1 MTNNL
6 SVYNGPERHYPRKTF
21 SDGDD
26 NPTVVRNELLQIPDY
41 LDYTVFSKNQLRFAE
56 KLFKTSTYIGYENY
70 IRSENFFIRLDKPRY
85 WNYDNIIVLFK
96 NITIVLDIVN
106 DMFKDVVDDNEITV
120 GKKSI
125 NAVPTIIS
133 NLKKGFKDSTVPKKD
148 FLTYLKGLSSSATIN
163 SIFFNNG
170 IVDIMQ
176 TVNEKQVPTGSY
188 SIGNEYIFAAQIV
201 ITIYAKVVSI
211 LTYVNPYVLVKKD
224 SGVNT
229 ITPPTLKNKN
239 ITIPRKQRT
248 VVAGKLS
255 KFMDLNMDNY
265 YTNVEYVDS
274 KLKTITPR
282 IKDSKSGTGKISR
295 EISNP
300 YIRLIQFP
308 CYSLNILL
316 PITIA
321 PVIFL
326 FTGAENMNYKEVSS
340 YLAEIKVIGSYFKIN
355 VNSFLSK
362 LVFYNL
368 NKNRCT
374 PNLVFFKDLQD
385 NEKVKLKMKTGKAVN
400 FEYYSLLKAIAPQH
414 AYFDGAI
421 QIKTTVLKDYPGK
434 KLTPEEQNALTDAKK
449 YIPTYDANGTEKEH
463 EDKRYHS
470 ENVPKV
476 KVYTYGDYVPPVSKP
491 VIPNSNPGSP
501 GSGRISESEEE
512 IHISKAPKPVG
523 KNGKNRS
530 KFSLTRKKKVTDV
543 DGNLYTVLFDPKHPD
558 IFFNEDGEEMEI
570 EVQE

>member
-1 MTNNL
+1 MTSNL

-21 SDGDD
+21 TDGDD
-26 NPTVVRNELLQIPDY
+26 NPTIVRDELLQIPDY
-41 LDYTVFSKNQLRFAE
+41 IDYTVFSKNQLRFAE
-56 KLFKTSTYIGYENY
+56 KLFKSSTYIAYENY

-96 NITIVLDIVN
+96 NITIVLEIVD
-106 DMFKDVVDDNEITV
+106 DMFKDVVNNAEITV

-125 NAVPTIIS
+125 NAVATIIS
-133 NLKKGFKDSTVPKKD
+133 NLKAGFKDSAVPKQD
-148 FLTYLKGLSSSATIN
+148 FLTYLKGLSSSTTIN

-170 IVDIMQ
+170 IVDIMN
-176 TVNEKQVPTGSY
+176 TVDGKKVPSGSY

-239 ITIPRKQRT
+239 INIPRKQRT
-248 VVAGKLS
+248 AVAGKLS
-255 KFMDLNMDNY
+255 KFMDLSMDNY
-265 YTNVEYVDS
+265 DSNVEYVDS

-282 IKDSKSGTGKISR
+282 IKNSKPGTGKISR

-326 FTGAENMNYKEVSS
+326 FTAAENMNYKEVSS
-340 YLAEIKVIGSYFKIN
+340 YLAEIKVIGSYFRIN

-362 LVFYNL
+362 LVFYNKD
-368 NKNRCT
+368 KNRCT

-421 QIKTTVLKDYPGK
+421 QLNSTVLKDYPAK
-434 KLTPEEQNALTDAKK
+434 KLSPQEQAALDDAKK
-449 YIPTYDANGTEKEH
+449 YIPTYAKDGTEKEH
-463 EDKRYHS
+463 IKTRYHA
-470 ENVPKV
+470 ENKPTV
-476 KVYTYGDYVPPVSKP
+476 KYYTYGDEPPIINKIIPQSGGTSGVVTDSEEYIKKGPKPVEGNVSKP
-491 VIPNSNPGSP
+491 KVKTS
-501 GSGRISESEEE
+501 
-512 IHISKAPKPVG
+512 
-523 KNGKNRS
+523 
-530 KFSLTRKKKVTDV
+530 SLKKKKVTDKYGTQHDV
-543 DGNLYTVLFDPKHPD
+543 WYDEEDPDTLYNQQGED
-558 IFFNEDGEEMEI
+558 ITMEI
-570 EVQE
+570 EMNQ

>member
-21 SDGDD
+21 ADGDD
-26 NPTVVRNELLQIPDY
+26 NPSVVRDELLQIPDY
-41 LDYTVFSKNQLRFAE
+41 IDYTVFSKNQLRFAE
-56 KLFKTSTYIGYENY
+56 KLFKSPTYIGYENY

-96 NITIVLDIVN
+96 NITIVLEIVN
-106 DMFKDVVDDNEITV
+106 DMFKDVVKDEGITV

-125 NAVPTIIS
+125 NAVATIIS
-133 NLKKGFKDSTVPKKD
+133 NLKAGFKDSAVPKQD

-170 IVDIMQ
+170 IVDIM
-176 TVNEKQVPTGSY
+176 TTSNGKQVPTGSY

-239 ITIPRKQRT
+239 INIPRKQRT
-248 VVAGKLS
+248 AVTGKLS
-255 KFMDLNMDNY
+255 KFMDLSMDNY
-265 YTNVEYVDS
+265 DNNVEYVES
-274 KLKTITPR
+274 KLKTIIPR

-340 YLAEIKVIGSYFKIN
+340 YLAEIKVIGSYFRIN

-362 LVFYNL
+362 LVFYNKD
-368 NKNRCT
+368 KNRCT
-374 PNLVFFKDLQD
+374 PNLVFFKDLRD

-400 FEYYSLLKAIAPQH
+400 FDYYSLLKAIAPQH
-414 AYFDGAI
+414 AYFDGTI
-421 QIKTTVLKDYPGK
+421 QINSTVLKDYPAK
-434 KLTPEEQNALTDAKK
+434 KLSPDEQAALTDAEK
-449 YIPTYDANGTEKEH
+449 YIPTYAKGGNEKEH
-463 EDKRYHS
+463 EDKRYHP
-470 ENVPKV
+470 ENVPKT
-476 KVYTYGDYVPPVSKP
+476 KVYTYEDYVPSSNP
-491 VIPNSNPGSP
+491 VIPASNPGSP
-501 GSGRISESEEE
+501 GGGKVEESDEE
-512 IHISKAPKPVG
+512 IHINKGPKPVG
-523 KNGKNRS
+523 KNGNNRS
-530 KFSLTRKKKVTDV
+530 KFNLSRKKKVKDKY
-543 DGNLYTVLFDPKHPD
+543 GNIYTVLFDPNHPTV
-558 IFFNEDGEEMEI
+558 FFDEGGEEMEL
-570 EVQE
+570 ELED

>member
-21 SDGDD
+21 ADGED
-26 NPTVVRNELLQIPDY
+26 NPTVVRDELLQIPDY

-56 KLFKTSTYIGYENY
+56 KLFKTSTYISYENY

-106 DMFKDVVDDNEITV
+106 DMFKDVVNDNEITV

-125 NAVPTIIS
+125 NAVSTIIS
-133 NLKKGFKDSTVPKKD
+133 NLKAGFKDSAVPKQD
-148 FLTYLKGLSSSATIN
+148 FLTYLKGLSSSTTIN

-170 IVDIMQ
+170 IVNIMQ
-176 TVNEKQVPTGSY
+176 TVNEKEVPSGAY
-188 SIGNEYIFAAQIV
+188 SIGNQYIFAAQIV

-265 YTNVEYVDS
+265 DSKVEYVDS

-282 IKDSKSGTGKISR
+282 VKDSKSGTGKISR

-326 FTGAENMNYKEVSS
+326 FTAAENMNYKEVSS
-340 YLAEIKVIGSYFKIN
+340 YLAEIKVIGSYFRIN

-362 LVFYNL
+362 LVFYNKD
-368 NKNRCT
+368 KNRCT
-374 PNLVFFKDLQD
+374 PNLVFFKDQTD

-414 AYFDGAI
+414 AYFDGTI
-421 QIKTTVLKDYPGK
+421 QLNTTVLKDYPGRA
-434 KLTPEEQNALTDAKK
+434 LTPDEQNALTDAEK
-449 YIPTYDANGTEKEH
+449 YIPIYAKGGTEKEH
-463 EDKRYHS
+463 TDKRYHP
-470 ENVPKV
+470 ENVPKT
-476 KVYTYGDYVPPVSKP
+476 KVYTYEDYVVPIV
-491 VIPNSNPGSP
+491 PGKK
-501 GSGRISESEEE
+501 GDESGYESSSSYVENSEEQGAR
-512 IHISKAPKPVG
+512 SGPKPPDNNEKKSSEKRLTKKVVRNGKVVTGYYYENDPNTIYDKQG
-523 KNGKNRS
+523 KNI
-530 KFSLTRKKKVTDV
+530 T
-543 DGNLYTVLFDPKHPD
+543 
-558 IFFNEDGEEMEI
+558 MEI
-570 EVQE
+570 ETI

>member
-1 MTNNL
+1 MTSNL

-21 SDGDD
+21 TDGDD
-26 NPTVVRNELLQIPDY
+26 NPTVVRDELLQIPDY
-41 LDYTVFSKNQLRFAE
+41 IDYTVFSKNQLRFAE
-56 KLFKTSTYIGYENY
+56 KLFKSPTYIGYENY

-96 NITIVLDIVN
+96 NITIVLEIVN
-106 DMFKDVVDDNEITV
+106 DMFKDVVNDEGITV

-125 NAVPTIIS
+125 NAVSTIIN
-133 NLKKGFKDSTVPKKD
+133 NLKAGFKDSAVPTQD

-170 IVDIMQ
+170 ITDIMNN
-176 TVNEKQVPTGSY
+176 VNGKEVASGSY

-224 SGVNT
+224 SGVST

-239 ITIPRKQRT
+239 INIPRKQRT
-248 VVAGKLS
+248 VVTGKLS
-255 KFMDLNMDNY
+255 KFMDLSMDNY
-265 YTNVEYVDS
+265 DSNVEYVDS

-282 IKDSKSGTGKISR
+282 VKDSKSGTGKISR

-340 YLAEIKVIGSYFKIN
+340 YLAEIKVIGSYFRIN

-362 LVFYNL
+362 LVFYNKD
-368 NKNRCT
+368 KNRCT

-385 NEKVKLKMKTGKAVN
+385 NEKVKLKMKTGKTVN

-414 AYFDGAI
+414 AYFDGTI
-421 QIKTTVLKDYPGK
+421 QLNSTVLKDYPAK
-434 KLTPEEQNALTDAKK
+434 TLSPDEQNALLDAKK
-449 YIPTYDANGTEKEH
+449 YIPTYAKDGKEKVH
-463 EDKRYHS
+463 EDKRYHP
-470 ENVPKV
+470 ENVPKT
-476 KVYTYGDYVPPVSKP
+476 KVYTYEDYVPPTSQ
-491 VIPNSNPGSP
+491 VIPTSNPGSP
-501 GSGRISESEEE
+501 GGARVDDSDQE
-512 IHISKAPKPVG
+512 IHLNKGPKPVG

-530 KFSLTRKKKVTDV
+530 KFNLTRKKNVRDV
-543 DGNLYTVLFDPKHPD
+543 NGVEYTVLIDPKYPD
-558 IFFNEDGEEMEI
+558 VYFDEYGEEMEI
-570 EVQE
+570 EV